1 MSYLSKLHETVSR
14 FPTDYWNDSC
24 SVEELRYAIEHGAVG
39 ATTNPTIVLG
49 VLGKEMP
56 LWNKRIQAMV
66 AGNPSWDEARLTW
79 RLVEEMARTGADLLL
94 PVFERE
100 GGLKGR
106 LSAQTN
112 PVLYRHAGA
121 MADHA
126 ERLSRLAPN
135 MQVKIPATS
144 AGIKAIE
151 EATFRGVNI
160 NATVSFTVPQA
171 LAVGAAVERG
181 LDRRAAEG
189 LPVQGM
195 SPVCTIMV
203 GRMDDWLK
211 VLRGRDGI
219 AVKPG
224 LLDWAGIAVIK
235 KAQRIYTERGYRAR
249 LLAAAYRHHMHWSEL
264 IGGDVI
270 LTIPYGWQQR
280 INGSDVA
287 VVERFSRPVDPAI
300 VERLLEVFPDFRRAY
315 DTEGMSVDEFDGYGA
330 CVRTLR
336 GFVKSYHDLQGVVR
350 DFMLPDPD
358 LGMG

>member
-1 MSYLSKLHETVSR
+1 MSYKSKLHETVSR

-24 SVEELRYAIEHGAVG
+24 ATDELSYAIEHGAVG
-39 ATTNPTIVLG
+39 ATTNPTIVLN
-49 VLGKEMP
+49 VLKKEMP
-56 LWNKRIQAMV
+56 AWEKRIQAMIM
-66 AGNPSWDEARLTW
+66 GNPSWDEARLTW
-79 RLVEEMARTGADLLL
+79 RLVEDMARVGAELLH

-126 ERLSRLAPN
+126 ERLSKLAPN

-151 EATFRGVNI
+151 EATYRGVNV
-160 NATVSFTVPQA
+160 NATVCFTVPQA

-181 LDRRAAEG
+181 LQRRAAEG
-189 LPVQGM
+189 QDIAGM

-211 VLRGRDGI
+211 VVRSRDGL

-235 KAQRIYTERGYRAR
+235 KADRIYQERGYRAR

-270 LTIPYGWQQR
+270 LTIPYKWQR
-280 INGSDVA
+280 IFNSSDIA
-287 VVERFSRPVDPAI
+287 VVERFHRPVDPAI
-300 VERLLEVFPDFRRAY
+300 VERLLEVFPDFRAAY
-315 DTEGMSVDEFDGYGA
+315 EVEGMSVQEFDTYGA
-330 CVRTLR
+330 AVRTLR
-336 GFVKSYHDLQGVVR
+336 GFVQSYHDLQGVIR
-350 DFMLPDPD
+350 DFMLPNPD
-358 LGMG
+358 VR

>member
-1 MSYLSKLHETVSR
+1 MQYHSKLHETVTR

-24 SVEELRYAIEHGAVG
+24 AVAELEYAIEHGAVG
-39 ATTNPTIVLG
+39 ATTNPTIVLQ
-49 VLGKEMP
+49 VLRQEMP
-56 LWNKRIQAMV
+56 RWHKRITAMV

-79 RLVEEMARTGADLLL
+79 RLVEEMAREGAALLQ

-100 GGLKGR
+100 GGRKGR

-112 PVLYRHAGA
+112 PVLYRHAAA

-126 ERLSRLAPN
+126 VRLSQLAPN

-151 EATFRGVNI
+151 EATYRGVSI

-171 LAVGAAVERG
+171 IAVAAAVERALERRSAQG
-181 LDRRAAEG
+181 LSNDDIT
-189 LPVQGM
+189 
-195 SPVCTIMV
+195 PVCTIMV

-211 VLRGRDGI
+211 VLRKRDGI
-219 AVKPG
+219 AVNPG

-235 KAQRIYTERGYRAR
+235 KADRIYRERGYRTR

-270 LTIPYGWQQR
+270 LTIPYGWQKI
-280 INGSDVA
+280 INDSDVA
-287 VVERFSRPVDPAI
+287 VAERFSRPVDPAI

-315 DTEGMSVDEFDGYGA
+315 QPDGMTEAEFDTYGA
-330 CVRTLR
+330 AVRTLR
-336 GFVKSYHDLQGVVR
+336 GFVQSYHDLQGVIR

-358 LGMG
+358 RKP

>member
-1 MSYLSKLHETVSR
+1 MSYASKLHETVSR

-24 SVEELRYAIEHGAVG
+24 AISELEYAIEHGAVG
-39 ATTNPTIVLG
+39 ATTNPTIVLN
-49 VLGKEMP
+49 VLRQEMP
-56 LWNKRIQAMV
+56 RWHKRITAMV

-79 RLVEEMARTGADLLL
+79 RLVEEMAKDGAALLMPAFEASQGRT
-94 PVFERE
+94 
-100 GGLKGR
+100 GR

-112 PVLYRHAGA
+112 PVLYRHAAA

-126 ERLSRLAPN
+126 VRLSQLAPN

-151 EATFRGVNI
+151 EATFRGVSI
-160 NATVSFTVPQA
+160 NATVCFTVPQA
-171 LAVGAAVERG
+171 LAVAAAVERA
-181 LDRRAAEG
+181 LDRRSDAG
-189 LPVQGM
+189 LSNDLVV
-195 SPVCTIMV
+195 PVCTIMV
-203 GRMDDWLK
+203 GRVDDWLK

-235 KAQRIYTERGYRAR
+235 KADRVYRERGYRTR

-270 LTIPYGWQQR
+270 LTIPFGWQQR

-287 VVERFSRPVDPAI
+287 VVERFSRPVDPVI

-315 DTEGMSVDEFDGYGA
+315 EVEGMDIPEFDSYGA
-330 CVRTLR
+330 AVRTLR
-336 GFVKSYHDLQGVVR
+336 GFVQSYHDLQGVIR
-350 DFMLPDPD
+350 DFMLPNPD
-358 LGMG
+358 LKP

>member
-1 MSYLSKLHETVSR
+1 MSYKSKLHETVSR

-24 SVEELRYAIEHGAVG
+24 AFSELEYAIEHGAVG
-39 ATTNPTIVLG
+39 ATTNPTIVLQ
-49 VLGKEMP
+49 VLRQEMP
-56 LWNKRIQAMV
+56 LWHKRITAMV
-66 AGNPSWDEARLTW
+66 QGNPSWDEARLTW
-79 RLVEEMARTGADLLL
+79 RLVEEMAREGAALLQ

-100 GGLKGR
+100 GGRKGR

-112 PVLYRHAGA
+112 PVLYRHAAA

-126 ERLSRLAPN
+126 ERLSKLAPN

-144 AGIKAIE
+144 AGIQAIE
-151 EATFRGVNI
+151 EATYRGVSI

-171 LAVGAAVERG
+171 LAVAAAVERA
-181 LDRRAAEG
+181 LDRRSAEG
-189 LPVQGM
+189 L
-195 SPVCTIMV
+195 SNDDITPVCTIMV

-211 VLRGRDGI
+211 VLRIRDGI
-219 AVKPG
+219 AVQPG

-235 KAQRIYTERGYRAR
+235 KADRVYRERGYRTR

-270 LTIPYGWQQR
+270 LTIPYGWQR
-280 INGSDVA
+280 IINGSDVA
-287 VVERFSRPVDPAI
+287 VVERFSRPVEPAI

-315 DTEGMSVDEFDGYGA
+315 EVEGMSIPEFDSYGA

-336 GFVKSYHDLQGVVR
+336 GFVQSYHDLQGVVR
-350 DFMLPDPD
+350 DFMLPNPD
-358 LGMG
+358 IKA

>member
-1 MSYLSKLHETVSR
+1 MTYASKLHETVSR

-24 SVEELRYAIEHGAVG
+24 AISELEYAIEHGATG
-39 ATTNPTIVLG
+39 ATTNPTIVLQ
-49 VLGKEMP
+49 VLQKEMP
-56 LWNKRIQAMV
+56 RWEKRIQAMV
-66 AGNPSWDEARLTW
+66 QGNPSWDEARLTW
-79 RLVEEMARTGADLLL
+79 RLVEEMAREGAALLH

-112 PVLYRHAGA
+112 PVLYRHAAA

-126 ERLSRLAPN
+126 VRLSALAPN
-135 MQVKIPATS
+135 MQVKIPATA

-151 EATFRGVNI
+151 EATFRGVSI

-171 LAVGAAVERG
+171 LAVAAAVERA
-181 LDRRAAEG
+181 LDRRSAEG
-189 LPVQGM
+189 LSNDGIT
-195 SPVCTIMV
+195 PVCTIMV

-211 VLRGRDGI
+211 VLRKRDGI

-235 KAQRIYTERGYRAR
+235 KADRVYRERGYRTR

-270 LTIPYGWQQR
+270 LTIPFGWQKI
-280 INGSDVA
+280 INASDVA

-315 DTEGMSVDEFDGYGA
+315 EAEGMTEAEFDSYGA
-330 CVRTLR
+330 ASRTLR
-336 GFVKSYHDLQGVVR
+336 GFVQSYHDLQGVIR
-350 DFMLPDPD
+350 EFMLPDPD
-358 LGMG
+358 VKS

>member
-1 MSYLSKLHETVSR
+1 MSYKSKLHETVSR

-24 SVEELRYAIEHGAVG
+24 AFSELEYAIEHGAVG
-39 ATTNPTIVLG
+39 ATTNPTIVLQ
-49 VLGKEMP
+49 VLRQEMP
-56 LWNKRIQAMV
+56 LWHKRITAMV
-66 AGNPSWDEARLTW
+66 QGNPSWDEARLTW
-79 RLVEEMARTGADLLL
+79 RLVEEMAREGAALLQ

-100 GGLKGR
+100 GGRKGR

-112 PVLYRHAGA
+112 PVLYRHAAA

-126 ERLSRLAPN
+126 ERLSKLAPN

-144 AGIKAIE
+144 AGIQAIE
-151 EATFRGVNI
+151 EATYRGVSI

-171 LAVGAAVERG
+171 LAVAAAVERA
-181 LDRRAAEG
+181 LDRRSAEG
-189 LPVQGM
+189 L
-195 SPVCTIMV
+195 SNDDITPVCTIMV

-211 VLRGRDGI
+211 VLRIRDGI
-219 AVKPG
+219 AVQPG

-235 KAQRIYTERGYRAR
+235 KADRVYRERGYRTR

-270 LTIPYGWQQR
+270 LTIPYGWQR
-280 INGSDVA
+280 IINGSDVA

-315 DTEGMSVDEFDGYGA
+315 EVEGMSIPEFDSYGA

-336 GFVKSYHDLQGVVR
+336 GFVQSYHDLQGVVR
-350 DFMLPDPD
+350 DFMLPNPD
-358 LGMG
+358 IKA

>member
-1 MSYLSKLHETVSR
+1 MSYESKLHETVSR

-24 SVEELRYAIEHGAVG
+24 ATDELEYAIGHGAVG
-39 ATTNPTIVLG
+39 ATTNPTIVLQ
-49 VLGKEMP
+49 LLKKELP
-56 LWNKRIQAMV
+56 AWEKRIQAMV
-66 AGNPSWDEARLTW
+66 LGNPSWDEARLTW
-79 RLVEEMARTGADLLL
+79 RLVEDMAKTGAGLLH
-94 PVFERE
+94 PVFVRE
-100 GGLKGR
+100 GGRKGR

-126 ERLSRLAPN
+126 ERLSKLAPN

-144 AGIKAIE
+144 AGIRAIE

-160 NATVSFTVPQA
+160 NATVCFTVPQA

-181 LDRRAAEG
+181 LDRRGAEG
-189 LPVQGM
+189 LDVADM
-195 SPVCTIMV
+195 APVCTIMV

-211 VLRGRDGI
+211 VVRQRDGL

-235 KAQRIYTERGYRAR
+235 KADRVYRERGYRAR

-270 LTIPYGWQQR
+270 LTIPYKWQLR
-280 INGSDVA
+280 FNASDIA
-287 VVERFSRPVDPAI
+287 VVDRFHRPVDPAI
-300 VERLLEVFPDFRRAY
+300 VERLLEVFPDFRKAY
-315 DTEGMSVDEFDGYGA
+315 EVEGMSVAEFDTYGA

-336 GFVKSYHDLQGVVR
+336 GFVQSYHDLQGVIR

-358 LGMG
+358 VG

>member
-1 MSYLSKLHETVSR
+1 MSYKSKLHETVSR

-24 SVEELRYAIEHGAVG
+24 AFSELEYAIEHGAVG
-39 ATTNPTIVLG
+39 ATTNPTIVLQ
-49 VLGKEMP
+49 VLRQEMP
-56 LWNKRIQAMV
+56 LWHKRITAMV
-66 AGNPSWDEARLTW
+66 QGNPSWDEARLTW
-79 RLVEEMARTGADLLL
+79 RLVEEMAREGAALLQ

-100 GGLKGR
+100 GGRKGR

-112 PVLYRHAGA
+112 PVLYRHAAA

-126 ERLSRLAPN
+126 ERLSKLAPN

-144 AGIKAIE
+144 AGIQAIE
-151 EATFRGVNI
+151 EATYRGVSI

-171 LAVGAAVERG
+171 LAVAAAVERA
-181 LDRRAAEG
+181 LDRRSAEG
-189 LPVQGM
+189 L
-195 SPVCTIMV
+195 SNDDITPVCTIMV

-211 VLRGRDGI
+211 VLRIRDGI
-219 AVKPG
+219 AVQPG

-235 KAQRIYTERGYRAR
+235 KADRVYRERGYRTR

-270 LTIPYGWQQR
+270 LTIPYGWQR
-280 INGSDVA
+280 IINGSDVA

-315 DTEGMSVDEFDGYGA
+315 EPDGMTVAEFDSYGA
-330 CVRTLR
+330 TVRTLR
-336 GFVKSYHDLQGVVR
+336 GFVQSYHDLQGVVR
-350 DFMLPDPD
+350 DFMLPNPD
-358 LGMG
+358 IKA

>member
-1 MSYLSKLHETVSR
+1 
-14 FPTDYWNDSC
+14 
-24 SVEELRYAIEHGAVG
+24 
-39 ATTNPTIVLG
+39 
-49 VLGKEMP
+49 
-56 LWNKRIQAMV
+56 
-66 AGNPSWDEARLTW
+66 
-79 RLVEEMARTGADLLL
+79 MAKTGAGSLH
-94 PVFERE
+94 PVFVRE
-100 GGLKGR
+100 GGRKGR

-126 ERLSRLAPN
+126 ERLSKLAPN

-144 AGIKAIE
+144 AGIRAIE

-160 NATVSFTVPQA
+160 NATVCFTVPQA

-181 LDRRAAEG
+181 LDRRGAEG
-189 LPVQGM
+189 LDVADM
-195 SPVCTIMV
+195 APVCTIMV

-211 VLRGRDGI
+211 VVRQRDGL

-235 KAQRIYTERGYRAR
+235 KADRVYRERGYRAR

-270 LTIPYGWQQR
+270 LTIPYKWQLR
-280 INGSDVA
+280 FNASDIA
-287 VVERFSRPVDPAI
+287 VVDRFHRPVDPAI
-300 VERLLEVFPDFRRAY
+300 VERLLEVFPDFRKAY
-315 DTEGMSVDEFDGYGA
+315 EVEGMSVAEFDTYGA

-336 GFVKSYHDLQGVVR
+336 GFVQSYHDLQGVIR

-358 LGMG
+358 VG